1 MVSRGFPQ
9 LHSRIWRDAT
19 GPAPTPHW
27 LTESQKGCGLLQ
39 GLLRR
44 HLSENQVSHSGR
56 LSAPESQYN
65 HAYCVPDTSKGLTV
79 PNLLIRILQE
89 KTEVEGGSLS
99 WLAADK

>member
-1 MVSRGFPQ
+1 M
-9 LHSRIWRDAT
+9 
-19 GPAPTPHW
+19 
-27 LTESQKGCGLLQ
+27 
-39 GLLRR
+39 
-44 HLSENQVSHSGR
+44 SHSGR